1 MIKKPSPF
9 GELTDEQILQEFI
22 KRFDCEG
29 AVLIYFQDEAE
40 YGFGG
45 WKNAIGRTWVNDL
58 FKRVKKDVRLRAT
71 IRAVTPGRSKWLNTE
86 KKLQL

>member
-1 MIKKPSPF
+1 MNTSLL

-45 WKNAIGRTWVNDL
+45 WKNAIGRTWVNNV
-58 FKRVKKDVRLRAT
+58 FKRVKQEVRLRASLQ
-71 IRAVTPGRSKWLNTE
+71 AVGDGRKKWLNE
-86 KKLQL
+86 KKILKI

>member
-1 MIKKPSPF
+1 MNTSLL

-29 AVLIYFQDEAE
+29 AVLIYFQEEAE

-45 WKNAIGRTWVNDL
+45 WKNAIGRTWVNNV
-58 FKRVKKDVRLRAT
+58 FKRVKQEVRLRASFQ
-71 IRAVTPGRSKWLNTE
+71 AVACGQKKWLNE
-86 KKLQL
+86 KKILKI

>member
-1 MIKKPSPF
+1 MNTSLL

-45 WKNAIGRTWVNDL
+45 WKNTMGRTWVNNV
-58 FKRVKKDVRLRAT
+58 FKRVKKEVRLRASLDQ
-71 IRAVTPGRSKWLNTE
+71 APPGRSKWL
-86 KKLQL
+86 KKKQILQV

>member
-1 MIKKPSPF
+1 MKPSPLA
-9 GELTDEQILQEFI
+9 ELTDEQILQEFI

-45 WKNAIGRTWVNDL
+45 WKSALGRTWVNNL
-58 FKRVKKDVRLRAT
+58 FRRVKKDVRLREPLHAA
-71 IRAVTPGRSKWLNTE
+71 IAGRTKWLNA
-86 KKLQL
+86 KNLKV

>member
-1 MIKKPSPF
+1 MNTSMF

-45 WKNAIGRTWVNDL
+45 WKNAIGRTWVNNV
-58 FKRVKKDVRLRAT
+58 FKRVKQEVRLRAPLQ
-71 IRAVTPGRSKWLNTE
+71 AVTTERTKWLNT
-86 KKLQL
+86 KNFKI

>member
-1 MIKKPSPF
+1 MNTYPL
-9 GELTDEQILQEFI
+9 GELTDEQVLQEFI

-45 WKNAIGRTWVNDL
+45 WKNAIGRTWVNNI
-58 FKRVKKDVRLRAT
+58 FKRVKGEVRLRASLQK
-71 IRAVTPGRSKWLNTE
+71 VPPGRSKWLKTKQN
-86 KKLQL
+86 LQV